1 MLFITQP
8 TYFPWIGFFSFI
20 EASKNIILLDDVQ
33 FVRRGWQQRNKIL
46 KNNTYQYLSVPVKK
60 SGLYKQ
66 LIKDVKIV
74 DNNFYNKHLTIIKH
88 NYSKT
93 PYFKKYFGKFLELDE
108 KISTLDSLCEINI
121 IIIKK
126 ICELFDLNINFIK
139 SSDLNV
145 KGKKSEKL
153 INICKK
159 LSFSNL
165 LSNEGTIDYIT
176 NDIEL
181 FEKKKINVLFYRY
194 DSIKYKQQSSKFV
207 ENLSIIDLLFN
218 EGPNS
223 INLLKKGLKKI

>member
-8 TYFPWIGFFSFI
+8 TYFSWIGFFSFVA
-20 EASKNIILLDDVQ
+20 ASKNIVLLDDVQ

-46 KNNTYQYLSVPVKK
+46 KNNTYQYLTVPVKK

-66 LIKDVKIV
+66 LLKDVKII
-74 DNNFYNKHLTIIKH
+74 DNNFYNKHLKIIKH
-88 NYSKT
+88 NYAKT
-93 PYFKKYFGKFLELDE
+93 PYFKKYYKEFLELDE
-108 KISTLDSLCEINI
+108 KISKLDNLCEVNI

-126 ICELFDLNINFIK
+126 ICELIDLNINFTK

-145 KGKKSEKL
+145 EGKKSEKL
-153 INICKK
+153 INICNK

-181 FEKKKINVLFYRY
+181 FKRKKISILFYRY
-194 DSIKYKQQSSKFV
+194 NSIEYKQQSSEFV
-207 ENLSIIDLLFN
+207 KNLSIIDLLFN

-223 INLLKKGLKKI
+223 INFLKRGLEKI